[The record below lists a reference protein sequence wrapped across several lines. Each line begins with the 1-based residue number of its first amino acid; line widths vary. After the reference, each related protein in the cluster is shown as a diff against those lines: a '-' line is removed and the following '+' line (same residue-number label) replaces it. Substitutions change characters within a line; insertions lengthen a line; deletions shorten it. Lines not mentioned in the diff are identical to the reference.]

1 MAVSRGGVAFWVRC
15 GRSHGYQHPIKRQC
29 WSLTQALDLQH
40 SDLSRPISI
49 FSRALA
55 PPSHPHHQ
63 TVGQSPVGSSPLLP
77 AHHTG
82 HQVRTGSLEEDWEET
97 VSLCVLSEPGEHG
110 GQSALVEVHLLG
122 QTRLGELLASG
133 LGRPGEFLFPL
144 TTVDGRREDD
154 ISVSGGGEGGGGER
168 RRDGQ
173 IREREMGSFRSL
185 FEAERCPAPFV
196 WGSQFY
202 CFHCPETE
210 PSPGAGLK
218 SSLWTGPGL
227 QAGGPLR
234 WPPTSH
240 CSHAESEGGDWEERE
255 REREREEKLALMH
268 ERLRIELPSF
278 FLKNHDYS
286 MYSADIEFINGLLHT
301 QTRGRGVYQLTLTVW
316 KLLCACYFTDVRL
329 EVLKLTKH
337 SEDGTVRAR
346 WRLRGLPFH
355 LLLLRFYRR
364 DKSQL
369 YRTYDAF
376 STFYLGPDGLVHRH
390 RVEKVMEAMPPV
402 MPRVTSLLAGALVA
416 LGIQEHRPAL
426 NFPFI
431 LSSFRVGRQ

>member
-1 MAVSRGGVAFWVRC
+1 MRC

-29 WSLTQALDLQH
+29 WSLTQALDLQR

-55 PPSHPHHQ
+55 PPSHPRHQ
-63 TVGQSPVGSSPLLP
+63 TVGQSPAGSSPLLP

-82 HQVRTGSLEEDWEET
+82 HQVRTGGLEEDWEET
-97 VSLCVLSEPGEHG
+97 VSLCVLSEPREHG

-218 SSLWTGPGL
+218 SSLRTGPGL

-255 REREREEKLALMH
+255 GAREGGETG
-268 ERLRIELPSF
+268 
-278 FLKNHDYS
+278 
-286 MYSADIEFINGLLHT
+286 ADA
-301 QTRGRGVYQLTLTVW
+301 R
-316 KLLCACYFTDVRL
+316 KA
-329 EVLKLTKH
+329 
-337 SEDGTVRAR
+337 ED
-346 WRLRGLPFH
+346 
-355 LLLLRFYRR
+355 
-364 DKSQL
+364 
-369 YRTYDAF
+369 
-376 STFYLGPDGLVHRH
+376 
-390 RVEKVMEAMPPV
+390 
-402 MPRVTSLLAGALVA
+402 
-416 LGIQEHRPAL
+416 
-426 NFPFI
+426 
-431 LSSFRVGRQ
+431 

>member
-1 MAVSRGGVAFWVRC
+1 M
-15 GRSHGYQHPIKRQC
+15 
-29 WSLTQALDLQH
+29 DLQR

-55 PPSHPHHQ
+55 PPSHPRHQ
-63 TVGQSPVGSSPLLP
+63 TIGQSPVGSSPLLP

-82 HQVRTGSLEEDWEET
+82 HQVRTGGLEEDWEET

-133 LGRPGEFLFPL
+133 FGRPGEFLFPL

-154 ISVSGGGEGGGGER
+154 ISVSGGGEGGGGKR

-218 SSLWTGPGL
+218 LSLRTGPGL
-227 QAGGPLR
+227 RAGGPLR

-278 FLKNHDYS
+278 FLKNHDYG
-286 MYSADIEFINGLLHT
+286 MYSVDIEFINGLLHT

-316 KLLCACYFTDVRL
+316 KLLCTCYFTDVRL

-390 RVEKVMEAMPPV
+390 RVEKVMEATPPV
-402 MPRVTSLLAGALVA
+402 LPRVTSLLAGALVA